1 MRLANTPKTIYPCPF
16 SKGYG
21 MPANQAWQL
30 LKVFFIYRLILA
42 CSIILIFYFR
52 SELLSDASVDGQPYK
67 YTSVSHLT
75 LTIVLGICIFW
86 RFLGYSLFSAAAD
99 FYRHHYADLA
109 DVCFWRGSKRHGHTV
124 GSFDSGRWF
133 VDKWALRFGFCR
145 YCELSAING
154 GAVCQSK

>member
-1 MRLANTPKTIYPCPF
+1 
-16 SKGYG
+16 

-52 SELLSDASVDGQPYK
+52 SELLSDASVDGQLYK

-86 RFLGYSLFSAAAD
+86 RFLGYSLLARLLIFTDIIMLTLLMFASGGVASGMGILLAVSIAAGG
-99 FYRHHYADLA
+99 LLI
-109 DVCFWRGSKRHGHTV
+109 
-124 GSFDSGRWF
+124 SGRC
-133 VDKWALRFGFCR
+133 ALVFAAIASLALLTA
-145 YCELSAING
+145 ELYANQSNFLQKPITPTP
-154 GAVCQSK
+154 VC